1 MIFVKNHTGNNFAS
15 TWLIGNSKI
24 LLIFSPYCFHFA
36 ALCLYTLQIYNNSC
50 LFVLI
55 TVVCFFRE
63 IVAVHQ
69 RLFRGFSCRQYIL
82 IVPVAVLTQLPEIGV
97 VMNFDHLRIQFPIFQ
112 KLTGFT
118 DTPKHSSNFYPDKG
132 IHSSFIFYIY
142 LFHHFLFPDLHD
154 LALHNFPV
162 WNFCKRTWTADLLHI
177 QIHSRQPAQYR
188 MQAAVLPPQ
197 LCRYLCTYASSWYLF
212 LSDQFSLP
220 RFISCKVPPLIS
232 SSNMR

>member
-112 KLTGFT
+112 KLTIFA
-118 DTPKHSSNFYPDKG
+118 DIPKYSSNFYPDKG

-142 LFHHFLFPDLHD
+142 LFHHFLSRIHMIRPYIIFLYGIFVRGHGQQIYCIFRYIPGSQRSTACKQQYCHHSYADTC
-154 LALHNFPV
+154 ALM
-162 WNFCKRTWTADLLHI
+162 LLHGI
-177 QIHSRQPAQYR
+177 
-188 MQAAVLPPQ
+188 
-197 LCRYLCTYASSWYLF
+197 SSF
-212 LSDQFSLP
+212 
-220 RFISCKVPPLIS
+220 LIS
-232 SSNMR
+232 SHCRGLFPARFLL